1 MLINEIKHDS
11 LDSGLEFAEIVS
23 DFEMLLHVEYPI
35 LYVGKNIYGSRII
48 GSFLEEDEDDLTI
61 LHYVHFIIKNIDYS
75 DFKAGRIS
83 YRDIFEVAKTAF
95 LLKKDLASAET
106 QSISLI
112 NADTIPTDYYPH
124 KKSFYPKKKK
134 ASSLSYKISL
144 EGGIADEYHALSKD
158 LLEIQSAC
166 SDILFETINKL
177 PDLDL
182 EVSIYQSAHTE
193 GSVQMNFE
201 VNIVPNKNDLFFHD
215 SPFAAYQNYII
226 EYIIKNLSVE
236 AVELY
241 STESTPPLFQ
251 SLVDK
256 AKKVYTDL
264 GIGVDNENL
273 QQIIKECV
281 HHTASNIVK
290 ASSSIGISYD
300 SLSFTSVTSE
310 SVTELIAEVTDSSKA
325 ELMQTV
331 SIIDNL
337 LIENDDSIT
346 DEEPKDYKVYIYN
359 LNTKT
364 RNGTGI
370 IVAENGD
377 VSEPRISIIGSEPL
391 EETKFTESIYTRR
404 VIDVR
409 AIGTTKNGRV
419 KRLIIEF

>member
-23 DFEMLLHVEYPI
+23 DFDMLLHVEYPI
-35 LYVGKNIYGSRII
+35 LCVGKNIYGSRVI
-48 GSFLEEDEDDLTI
+48 GSFIEEDEEDLTV

-75 DFKAGRIS
+75 DFIAGRIS

-95 LLKKDLASAET
+95 ILKKDLASAET
-106 QSISLI
+106 QNVFLI
-112 NADTIPTDYYPH
+112 NAENIPNDYFPH
-124 KKSFYPKKKK
+124 KKSFYPKKKQ

-144 EGGIADEYHALSKD
+144 EGGLADSYHALSKD
-158 LLEIQSAC
+158 LLEIQAAC
-166 SDILFETINKL
+166 SDMLFDTINKL

-182 EVSIYQSAHTE
+182 EVSIFQSAHTE

-201 VNIVPNKNDLFFHD
+201 VNIVPNKHDLFFHK

-226 EYIIKNLSVE
+226 EYIIKNLHTE

-241 STESTPPLFQ
+241 STETIPPLFQ
-251 SLVDK
+251 NLVNK
-256 AKKVYTDL
+256 ATQVYTDL
-264 GIGVDNENL
+264 GIRVDNENL

-281 HHTASNIVK
+281 HHTASSIVK

-300 SLSFTSVTSE
+300 SLSFTSVISE
-310 SVTELIAEVTDSSKA
+310 NSTELIAEVTDLSKA

-331 SIIDNL
+331 SVIDNL
-337 LIENDDSIT
+337 LVENDDSIT

-377 VSEPRISIIGSEPL
+377 VSEPRISISGLEPL
-391 EETKFTESIYTRR
+391 EETKFTESLYTHRI
-404 VIDVR
+404 IDVK
-409 AIGTTKNGRV
+409 AIGTMKNGRV
-419 KRLIIEF
+419 RRLVIEF